1 MTEIEPKA
9 AGSAAPRP
17 FYRRGWFI
25 AAAVIVAV
33 PIMAAAWYLGSP
45 LFLNKTVVEAFPV
58 ATTVAVT
65 GDATTATAPNETAQ
79 TEGGQTGTDEAVE
92 PPEVVAAQDTAAHR
106 ATEDANDPAGDE
118 AAATAVGPVAVLT
131 GSFAGAD
138 SRHQGSG
145 TATIYELED
154 GSRILR
160 LENLDVTNGPDLHVI
175 VTPVAAP
182 ESREDVSAAGYID
195 LGSLKG
201 NRGDQNYE
209 IPADFDLS
217 QAGSIVIYCQPFHV
231 IFATA
236 GLSQA

>member
-1 MTEIEPKA
+1 MPSD
-9 AGSAAPRP
+9 GRRP

-25 AAAVIVAV
+25 AAAVVVVI
-33 PIMAAAWYLGSP
+33 PIIAIAWYLGSP
-45 LFLNKTVVEAFPV
+45 LFINKTVVEAFPV
-58 ATTVAVT
+58 ATTAAPADADAPAAPAT
-65 GDATTATAPNETAQ
+65 EAQEPPAADATQDT
-79 TEGGQTGTDEAVE
+79 
-92 PPEVVAAQDTAAHR
+92 AQDTATSPGASER
-106 ATEDANDPAGDE
+106 ATADQAVGDSEEPAGDE
-118 AAATAVGPVAVLT
+118 PVATPTGPVAVLS
-131 GSFAGAD
+131 GSFVGAD

-160 LENLDVTNGPDLHVI
+160 FENLDVTNGPDLHVI
-175 VTPVAAP
+175 VSPVSEP
-182 ESREDVSAAGYID
+182 ETREDVSTAGYID

-236 GLSQA
+236 TLGQA